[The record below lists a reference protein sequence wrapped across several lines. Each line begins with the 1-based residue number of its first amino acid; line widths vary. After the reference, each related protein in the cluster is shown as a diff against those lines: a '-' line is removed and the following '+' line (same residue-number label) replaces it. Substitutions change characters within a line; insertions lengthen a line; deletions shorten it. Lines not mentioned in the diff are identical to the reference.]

1 MLRGARAWARVAG
14 VAVLS
19 GALLGLVGVPSASA
33 DGNGFGKDAD
43 TTPSSGGGT
52 ISVTISSE
60 GSTSG
65 GHTFTSKVPGGV
77 YVKPQCWLTSG
88 KTGQEFWE
96 YWKPG
101 GEARESDTLDDY
113 AYQGLLP
120 DDMEKYKDDTEGHWY
135 TPMCQLDTPTDVS
148 DAYYKKYPYVYVEAG
163 DEPPAATV
171 MVDPVVLAQAAY
183 DSMKELLPT
192 GRLDWNPK
200 LKGTGGTI
208 VGKETGV
215 WLDDAAR
222 TISVTAS
229 VPGGVWARVDANRTD
244 VAVSATGATS
254 GKCANGVTYP
264 APAADT
270 ACLTF
275 DRSTAYLAAS
285 TGSSVP
291 TTTMTAT
298 STWTAGWV
306 SSESAARTEL
316 PSQTVTAEAQISVA
330 EIQSIVNP

>member
-1 MLRGARAWARVAG
+1 VVVVCGVVVAI
-14 VAVLS
+14 
-19 GALLGLVGVPSASA
+19 VGVSPASA
-33 DGNGFGKDAD
+33 DGGI
-43 TTPSSGGGT
+43 SGSNDIDPTSGHKS
-52 ISVTISSE
+52 ISVTIQAS
-60 GSTSG
+60 GTTSG
-65 GHTFTSKVPGGV
+65 GHTFSTSIPGGSSGGV
-77 YVKPQCWLTSG
+77 SVEPSCWLVPFENGAEYYKLWGPNGTNYESG
-88 KTGQEFWE
+88 
-96 YWKPG
+96 
-101 GEARESDTLDDY
+101 TLDAY
-113 AYQGLLP
+113 AAQGTLP
-120 DDMEKYKDDTEGHWY
+120 DGIEDHKDDTDGHWY
-135 TPMCQLDTPTDVS
+135 GPWCDIDVPGDEKS
-148 DAYYKKYPYVYVEAG
+148 KFDLANMPLVWVDGG
-163 DEPPAATV
+163 DEPPAAAV
-171 MVDPVVLAQAAY
+171 RVDPVDLANAAY
-183 DSMKELLPT
+183 DSMQKLLPE

-229 VPGGVWARVDANRTD
+229 VPGGIWARVDANRTD

-254 GKCANGVTYP
+254 GKCASGVTYP

-285 TGSSVP
+285 TGSSLP
-291 TTTMTAT
+291 TTTMRAA

-306 SSESAARTEL
+306 SSQNAARTEL
-316 PSQTVTAEAQISVA
+316 PAQTVTADAQIAVA